1 MTLAELGIR
10 QKGVIVS
17 INTSPDFKK
26 KLMELG
32 LFPGQVVEIIQDAP
46 FGGPLKV
53 KVKDYCLALRR
64 EEAKGIEVKKI
75 EE

>member
-1 MTLAELGIR
+1 MTLADLGIR
-10 QKGVIVS
+10 QKGVVVS
-17 INTSPDFKK
+17 INTSPEFKK

-53 KVKDYCLALRR
+53 RIKDYCLALRR
-64 EEAKGIEVKKI
+64 EEAKEIEVKKV